1 MPPTAPRARRGVER
15 PPHLAHTKAALRP
28 NVAPRRR
35 TWASPFGRGEG
46 VLPLPADGDEHILG
60 PPRRL
65 RRRGIINTLFSTRH
79 WALPPG
85 WGSGSTATASYGKEA
100 RVRAYQKSC
109 AFPKRARYW
118 QILTGAHSN
127 RCCNF
132 IYYLSITCLFLR
144 CQRIPVA
151 GKRVSQS
158 ASQAN
163 LPWTTRPTAVTIAR
177 NRNCRLRRFNTSQL
191 GELS

>member
-1 MPPTAPRARRGVER
+1 M
-15 PPHLAHTKAALRP
+15 L
-28 NVAPRRR
+28 
-35 TWASPFGRGEG
+35 PF
-46 VLPLPADGDEHILG
+46 PADGDEHILG

-65 RRRGIINTLFSTRH
+65 QRRGIINTLFSPRH
-79 WALPPG
+79 WALLPC
-85 WGSGSTATASYGKEA
+85 WGSGSNATASYGKEA
-100 RVRAYQKSC
+100 RVRAYQKPC

-118 QILTGAHSN
+118 QILTGALSN
-127 RCCNF
+127 HCCNV
-132 IYYLSITCLFLR
+132 IYYLSITYLFLR
-144 CQRIPVA
+144 CQSIPVA

-177 NRNCRLRRFNTSQL
+177 NHNCRLRRFNTSQL